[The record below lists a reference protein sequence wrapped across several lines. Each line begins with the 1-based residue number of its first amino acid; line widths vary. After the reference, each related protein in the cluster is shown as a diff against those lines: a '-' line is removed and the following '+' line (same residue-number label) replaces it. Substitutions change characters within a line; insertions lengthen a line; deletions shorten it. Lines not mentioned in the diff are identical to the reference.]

1 MNRSNPLMAAG
12 ILLASSLSTMAQA
25 ENIKVYAAAS
35 LTNAMGDIAK
45 QFEKTHPRT
54 TVTSVF
60 GASSVLAKQVEAGAP
75 ADLFFSADEKWMDYL
90 VSKNKVTANQPVALL
105 NNQLV
110 VIAPKGRTFSFK
122 AQPTFRFDQAFKGH
136 VCTGQLESVPAG
148 IYAKQSLIKLNWLDN
163 LQGRIVET
171 DDVRGALA
179 FVERG
184 ECAAGIVYATDA
196 KISRKVSVVGVLPE
210 STHQPII
217 YPVAL
222 TMQGQSKRE
231 AQQFLHYLK
240 SSPVARATFQHY
252 GFAIKP

>member
-1 MNRSNPLMAAG
+1 MNRLNPFMAAG
-12 ILLASSLSTMAQA
+12 ILLASSFSSMAQA

-45 QFEKTHPRT
+45 QFEKTHPKT
-54 TVTSVF
+54 TVTPVF
-60 GASSVLAKQVEAGAP
+60 GASSLLAKQVEAGAP

-90 VSKNKVTANQPVALL
+90 VSKNQVTANQPVALL

-110 VIAPKGRTFSFK
+110 VIAPKGRAFSFK

-136 VCTGQLESVPAG
+136 LCTGQLESVPAG

-196 KISRKVSVVGVLPE
+196 KISNKVNVVGVLPE

-222 TMQGQSKRE
+222 TVQGQSKRE
-231 AQQFLHYLK
+231 AQQFLHYIK
-240 SSPVARATFQHY
+240 SSSVARATFKLY
-252 GFAIKP
+252 GFSVKP